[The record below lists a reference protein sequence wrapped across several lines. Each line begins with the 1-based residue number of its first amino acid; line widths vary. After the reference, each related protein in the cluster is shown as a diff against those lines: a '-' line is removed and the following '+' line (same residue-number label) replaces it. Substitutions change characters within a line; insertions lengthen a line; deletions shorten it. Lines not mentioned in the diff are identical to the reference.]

1 MTPLQTKKTHN
12 FLIIVVLST
21 MSYQLHLNLDTEQ
34 IVIVSDQEKIYSYH
48 QTKYDSNNHNFPE
61 FFNPEFFQAAFDEA
75 VKANSEGE
83 VPVGCVFVKDEVE
96 KCSDLSGDSVRSEI
110 KQKIIARGRNT
121 VNKTKNAT
129 RHAEMNCIDDIHYS
143 LFKGMLNKCFNNIR
157 F

>member
-1 MTPLQTKKTHN
+1 MIPRGVFSPLQTTKTHN
-12 FLIIVVLST
+12 FLIVVVLSI
-21 MSYQLHLNLDTEQ
+21 MSYQLYQNLDTEQ
-34 IVIVSDQEKIYSYH
+34 KALASDKEKVNYSYH
-48 QTKYDSNNHNFPE
+48 QSKYDSNNQNFPE

-83 VPVGCVFVKDEVE
+83 VPVGCVFVKDEIE
-96 KCSDLSGDSVRSEI
+96 KVLDLSGNSVRSEI

-143 LFKGMLNKCFNNIR
+143 LFKGM
-157 F
+157 